1 MKKISLILSL
11 LVVASMMWA
20 DPYILT
26 TTGQRRVHS
35 TSSAGYQQS
44 AARGVVYQGSG
55 YRRQSMSG
63 AHSASGTLGITTLS
77 GSTRRLLNSTLSQT
91 TGTTTTSSSFK
102 PHATTF
108 VYDRNAIG
116 SRYSSNITGAW
127 QAQPALL
134 STILTGEM
142 SSGGSGSGGGSGES
156 GLPPDDEDYDP
167 DNPQFGPVGDGMTI
181 LLAFALIAAAMITIR
196 KRVRKTKREKVI

>member
-63 AHSASGTLGITTLS
+63 AHSASGTLGTTTLS
-77 GSTRRLLNSTLSQT
+77 GSTRRLNSTLSQIV
-91 TGTTTTSSSFK
+91 GTTTTSSSFK

-108 VYDRNAIG
+108 VYDRNTIG

-127 QAQPALL
+127 QDQPALL

-156 GLPPDDEDYDP
+156 GLPPDDDDYDP

-181 LLAFALIAAAMITIR
+181 LLALALMAAAMITIR
-196 KRVRKTKREKVI
+196 KRVKREKVI